1 MKTAFV
7 TGSTGLLGNNLVRLL
22 TSRGVRVKALV
33 RSPERAR
40 KLLAGVPVELVQG
53 DLEYVASFAPALRDT
68 DVLFHTAAYFR
79 DSYKGGSHDAGLLR
93 INVGGTRDLLEAAYQ
108 QGVRRVVHTSSIAV
122 LAPRPGHPL
131 TDETMRREAQGE
143 PDAYYR
149 SKILADREVDA
160 ALERHPDLQASLVL
174 PGFMNGP
181 GDAGPTTAGQL
192 VLDFLHG
199 RLPGVINTRF
209 AYVDARDVAAALVAA
224 ADKGLRGERYLA
236 AGRDLHVG
244 EALAVLSAV
253 TGLPAPGRRV
263 PDALLGTLALLNE
276 AWARLSRRPVLV
288 SWQGFRTLRRERTNT
303 AFDSSKAERAL
314 GLRFRPLEETFRDA
328 VEWFATHGYVDR
340 ARLPRSV
347 GSLAVPPVPRV
358 S

>member
-7 TGSTGLLGNNLVRLL
+7 TGSTGLLGSNLVRLL

-33 RSPERAR
+33 RSPEKAQ
-40 KLLAGVPVELVQG
+40 KLLAGVPVELVEG
-53 DLEYVASFAPALRDT
+53 DLENVEAFAPAMRDV

-79 DSYKGGSHDAGLLR
+79 DSYKGGSHAAGLMR
-93 INVGGTRDLLEAAYQ
+93 INVEGTRALLETAYRR
-108 QGVRRVVHTSSIAV
+108 GIRRVVHTSSIAV
-122 LAPRPGHPL
+122 LSPRPGHRL
-131 TDETMRREAQGE
+131 TDETMRRDAEHEQ
-143 PDAYYR
+143 DAYYR

-160 ALERHPDLQASLVL
+160 ALERHRDLHASLVL

-209 AYVDARDVAAALVAA
+209 AYVDARDVATALVAA
-224 ADKGLRGERYLA
+224 AEKGQRGERYLA

-244 EALAVLSAV
+244 EALQVLASV
-253 TGLPAPGRRV
+253 TGLPAPKRRV
-263 PDALLGTLALLNE
+263 PDALLGTLALVNE
-276 AWARLSRRPVLV
+276 AWARLSGRPVLV
-288 SWQGFRTLRRERTNT
+288 SWQGFQTLRRERTNT
-303 AFDSSKAERAL
+303 AFDPSKSERAL
-314 GLRFRPLEETFRDA
+314 GLRFRPLEETFTDA
-328 VEWFATHGYVDR
+328 VEWFAAHGYVDR
-340 ARLPRSV
+340 ARLPRMV
-347 GSLAVPPVPRV
+347 APGTVLPVPRV

>member
-22 TSRGVRVKALV
+22 ASRGVKVKALV
-33 RSPERAR
+33 RSPERAW
-40 KLLAGVPVELVQG
+40 KLLAGVPVELVKG
-53 DLEYVASFAPALRDT
+53 DLADVESFASAMRGA

-79 DSYKGGSHDAGLLR
+79 DSYKGGSHEAGLMR
-93 INVGGTRDLLEAAYQ
+93 INVEGTRALLEAAYG

-122 LAPRPGHPL
+122 LAPRQGHRL
-131 TDETMRREAQGE
+131 TNETMGRDAEQE

-149 SKILADREVDA
+149 SKILADREVDT
-160 ALERHPDLQASLVL
+160 ALERHPDLHASLVL

-209 AYVDARDVAAALVAA
+209 SYVDARDVATALVVAA
-224 ADKGLRGERYLA
+224 EKGQRGERYLA

-244 EALAVLSAV
+244 EALEVLSSV
-253 TGLPAPGRRV
+253 TGLPAPERQV
-263 PDALLGTLALLNE
+263 PDALLGTLALMNE
-276 AWARLSRRPVLV
+276 AWARLTGRPVLV
-288 SWQGFRTLRRERTNT
+288 SWQGFRTLRRERTNM
-303 AFDSSKAERAL
+303 AFDSSKAERTL
-314 GLRFRPLEETFRDA
+314 GLRFRPLEETFTDA
-328 VEWFATHGYVDR
+328 VQWFTANGYVDR
-340 ARLPRSV
+340 ARLPRLV
-347 GSLAVPPVPRV
+347 GSV
-358 S
+358 

>member
-22 TSRGVRVKALV
+22 TSRGVRVKALI

-40 KLLAGVPVELVQG
+40 KLLAGVPVELVEG
-53 DLEYVASFAPALRDT
+53 DLENVESFAPAMREA

-79 DSYKGGSHDAGLLR
+79 DSYKGGSHAAGLMR
-93 INVGGTRDLLEAAYQ
+93 INVEGTRALLEAAYR

-131 TDETMRREAQGE
+131 INETMRRDAELE

-149 SKILADREVDA
+149 SKILADQEVDA
-160 ALERHPDLQASLVL
+160 ALERHPDLHASLVL

-181 GDAGPTTAGQL
+181 GDSGPTTAGQL

-224 ADKGLRGERYLA
+224 AEKGLRGERYLA

-244 EALAVLSAV
+244 EALAVLSSV
-253 TGLPAPGRRV
+253 TGLPAPERQV
-263 PDALLGTLALLNE
+263 PDVLLGTLALLNE
-276 AWARLSRRPVLV
+276 TWARLSGRPVLV

-303 AFDSSKAERAL
+303 AFDSSKAERLL
-314 GLRFRPLEETFRDA
+314 GIRFRPLEETFTDA
-328 VEWFATHGYVDR
+328 VEWFATNGYVDR
-340 ARLPRSV
+340 ARLPR
-347 GSLAVPPVPRV
+347 AVASPVPRV

>member
-22 TSRGVRVKALV
+22 VSRGVSEGIDPFARK
-33 RSPERAR
+33 AR
-40 KLLAGVPVELVQG
+40 KLLAGVPVEFVEG
-53 DLEYVASFAPALRDT
+53 DLEDVESFAPAMRHA

-79 DSYKGGSHDAGLLR
+79 DSYKGGSHAAGLMR
-93 INVGGTRDLLEAAYQ
+93 INVEGTRALLEAAYR

-122 LAPRPGHPL
+122 LAPRQGHPR
-131 TDETMRREAQGE
+131 TDETMRRDAEHE

-160 ALERHPDLQASLVL
+160 ALERHPDLHASLVL

-209 AYVDARDVAAALVAA
+209 AYVDARDVAATLVAA
-224 ADKGLRGERYLA
+224 AEKGPRGERY
-236 AGRDLHVG
+236 R
-244 EALAVLSAV
+244 
-253 TGLPAPGRRV
+253 RRV
-263 PDALLGTLALLNE
+263 GSCM
-276 AWARLSRRPVLV
+276 WARRSRC
-288 SWQGFRTLRRERTNT
+288 S
-303 AFDSSKAERAL
+303 
-314 GLRFRPLEETFRDA
+314 
-328 VEWFATHGYVDR
+328 
-340 ARLPRSV
+340 PR
-347 GSLAVPPVPRV
+347 
-358 S
+358 